1 MKTRSLSLL
10 LTSSLFVLLQNSCSH
25 IPLEDGATS
34 VAVYYSLNEKTNCD
48 YVGDVIGSD
57 GNVMTFLFM
66 SNTSLTRGA
75 LNDVR
80 NKARA
85 MGGDTVFIIREQ
97 LLYRTSTTFV
107 GSVYNCENVSENRP
121 TL

>member
-25 IPLEDGATS
+25 IPLADEATS

-80 NKARA
+80 NNARA

-107 GSVYNCENVSENRP
+107 GSIYNCENISENRP